1 MIGRSSLP
9 IALRVV
15 HSTAAPHVSP
25 TRETVAMVSQA
36 DIHLDRVLALGAK
49 AACLTHFGEVR
60 DLEEVASQ
68 LRVWI
73 DRAERWLDDATRS
86 DESAEVITGRLM
98 NAWRDAVAETSDAR
112 GLGFDE
118 AAYRHLAMDIELN
131 AQGIASVAIA
141 RRKRAST

>member
-1 MIGRSSLP
+1 M
-9 IALRVV
+9 
-15 HSTAAPHVSP
+15 
-25 TRETVAMVSQA
+25 
-36 DIHLDRVLALGAK
+36 LALGAK

-73 DRAERWLDDATRS
+73 DRAERWLDEATGS
-86 DESAEVITGRLM
+86 NESAEAIAARLM
-98 NAWRDAVAETSDAR
+98 TAWRDAVRETSDAR

-131 AQGIASVAIA
+131 ALGIASVAMA
-141 RRKRAST
+141 RRKQAIT